1 MAVSAIPE
9 SYHEVF
15 DLLDAG
21 YAAVYNDG
29 DYSDVDAA
37 IEAAHATDIPSLI
50 EAAKELEIF
59 AYGEED
65 SSEDNS
71 EDNSKDTVDTD
82 KEVSASLLFA
92 RRAIMEAYFAIDR
105 RDKTSDSYVTA
116 AVEAAHESNSP
127 SLIQEAET
135 LVLFADKRGVFKL
148 TFGEDDCVQEDAH
161 DSAEFHCEGCGEF
174 HYACACQD
182 IEEYK
187 RALEEEEDHLLD
199 DMHNGRLAC
208 H

>member
-9 SYHEVF
+9 SYQEVF

-29 DYSDVDAA
+29 DYSDVDAG
-37 IEAAHATDIPSLI
+37 IEAARATSNPGLI

-59 AYGEED
+59 AYGEEK
-65 SSEDNS
+65 SSG
-71 EDNSKDTVDTD
+71 DTD
-82 KEVSASLLFA
+82 AEVSASLLFA
-92 RRAIMEAYFAIDR
+92 RRSIMEAYFAIDR
-105 RDKTSDSYVTA
+105 CDKTSDSYVST

-127 SLIQEAET
+127 LLIQEAET
-135 LVLFADKRGVFKL
+135 LVLFAEKRGVFKL